1 MDSLQQKSLFRKIAL
16 TLWNK
21 HGDPSV
27 YSFVELDV
35 THLKIK
41 AQLLSIVVKS
51 LGETM
56 NRNKELSSIIKWG
69 GIVQRNDKTISV
81 MVNMPGL
88 KMDDLS
94 ALNMLD
100 THLSSLEQ
108 IQNKIEAKA
117 SAVRNHQDPHLGPM
131 LKLIRYIPRFLLK
144 FFLKIY
150 EFSIYELGFRFGL
163 RFLPFKPFGSI
174 IVSNVGSLGI
184 KNALLP
190 LVPMARAVLMVSIG
204 KISKEPRVVDDT
216 ISVREVVQIGITFDH
231 RFFDGSHAAK
241 MLGDFESSFYSLAK

>member
-1 MDSLQQKSLFRKIAL
+1 MDPTQKKSLFRKIAV

-35 THLKIK
+35 THLKTK
-41 AQLLSIVVKS
+41 AQLLSMVVKS

-56 NRNKELSSIIKWG
+56 NRNRELSSIIKWG
-69 GIVQRNDKTISV
+69 GIVQRADKTISV
-81 MVNMPGL
+81 MVNIPGP

-94 ALNMLD
+94 ALNLED
-100 THLSSLEQ
+100 IHLMPVEE
-108 IQNKIEAKA
+108 IQSKIETKA
-117 SAVRNHQDPHLGPM
+117 TAVRDQRDPHLGPM
-131 LKLIRYIPRFLLK
+131 LKLIRYIPRILLK

-190 LVPMARAVLMVSIG
+190 LVPMARAVLMVSVG
-204 KISKEPRVVDDT
+204 KISKEPRVVEDAVC
-216 ISVREVVQIGITFDH
+216 VREVVQIGITFDH
-231 RFFDGSHAAK
+231 RFFDGSHASK
-241 MLGDFESSFYSLAK
+241 MLGDFETCFYSLTK